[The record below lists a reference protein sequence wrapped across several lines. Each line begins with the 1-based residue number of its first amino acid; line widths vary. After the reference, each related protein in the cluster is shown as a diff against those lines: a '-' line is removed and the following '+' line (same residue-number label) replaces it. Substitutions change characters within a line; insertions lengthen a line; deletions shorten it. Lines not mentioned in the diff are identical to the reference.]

1 MSSHLLHPHVN
12 WAISPPPPS
21 CQLGHLPTPT
31 PCQLAH
37 LPTPTLMSIGLS
49 PHPHPP
55 CQLPI
60 SPPPPSCQLATAHL
74 PPPPKRCR
82 FTGRK
87 EGGVN
92 TSSAYY
98 MMRQCADGAFEAIP
112 ITSWYNFSPGIQYN
126 TFNAEEAE
134 EQYLL
139 KHKTLN
145 YFSLMLSKKMQ
156 SHQEGEGEGEGEGGS
171 ATRKLRVTDNDG
183 GRGNSSDE
191 DGPLTREDNGE
202 LSICVC
208 VCVCVCACVCVRVC
222 MCVLCMCL
230 LLHHGFCR
238 GRRGW
243 QG

>member
-1 MSSHLLHPHVN
+1 MANCERAAHVK
-12 WAISPPPPS
+12 SPPPPQ
-21 CQLGHLPTPT
+21 CQLTHLTTPT
-31 PCQLAH
+31 PRVNW
-37 LPTPTLMSIGLS
+37 S
-49 PHPHPP
+49 
-55 CQLPI
+55 I
-60 SPPPPSCQLATAHL
+60 SPTKH
-74 PPPPKRCR
+74 CR

-156 SHQEGEGEGEGEGGS
+156 SHQEGEGEGEG
-171 ATRKLRVTDNDG
+171 LQH
-183 GRGNSSDE
+183 RGKW
-191 DGPLTREDNGE
+191 R
-202 LSICVC
+202 
-208 VCVCVCACVCVRVC
+208 
-222 MCVLCMCL
+222 
-230 LLHHGFCR
+230 
-238 GRRGW
+238 
-243 QG
+243 